1 MNYMR
6 SILSLTLITW
16 SAMTTAQ
23 SVLSE
28 GSWAKFG
35 TTTEGLYKLDFDYLQ
50 AAGVPS
56 TVDPRT
62 IKLFNHG
69 FRGALP
75 QANSIERSFDP
86 NQVAMKGVG
95 TEDGKLDQGD
105 YLIFYSQ
112 GPHKLVFDTAG
123 LLQYEQNIYTDTLHF
138 LLTYG
143 GQPGK
148 RVEQRNPVST
158 TIATKS
164 SYENLIVYEKDE
176 YNQLSSGRKWFSN
189 GVTKSNSIMDFSY
202 PTPNATGSV
211 RIWTSFASDSEG
223 PSSFDIIINETQ
235 LGSVPI
241 DAISGKTYSL
251 KHKYGEGL
259 YNTTIDDTKI
269 DLRIR
274 FNHSEGN
281 SKGFLDYYILG
292 VESSFQQDQHVVRIT
307 PGDTYK
313 WALPSA
319 MQVWDVTDPL
329 NATGI
334 PTTSNGVS
342 FTNADHES
350 TLVVFK
356 GDNFPAPTSPQPLS
370 NQNLKS
376 FAGVDAIIITHPKF
390 LTQAK
395 RLAEFHRSHDQ
406 MKVAVATTNEIYN
419 EFSSGSQ
426 DITAIRDFFRYCY
439 INGGNLKY
447 GLLFGDASYD
457 YKDYKANNTNYV
469 PIYESRESAH
479 NIFSHSSDDYY
490 GFMESDE
497 GEWSEGNIGEGGPT
511 QGSYTDHTLELGIG
525 RLTAKTE
532 EEAKNMVDKI
542 VRYKTAT
549 QTLGTWKQKIAYLAD
564 DGDRNEHMR
573 QAEHFSGILDENF
586 IDYNAKKLYLD
597 RYNQDVDPGPNSP
610 VTKDVTNTIKDG
622 VFMFNYMGHGN
633 EFQLTSLQELAIDLD
648 VIKSLSNRHKLPLFV
663 AATCEFGKYDNP
675 IRESGA
681 ELLLSHDNGGAIA
694 LIATTRA
701 VFSNTNEPVNV
712 ALHET
717 LFRKIN
723 GQYPR
728 LGDVIKN
735 TKNESLS
742 GPINRNFALLGDPM
756 LRLNYPQYD
765 ITLNQF
771 KQLDTLSALDKVII
785 SGEIKN
791 GNTTVNDFNGTATIT
806 IWDIP
811 QTKVTKGDESDP
823 YTFTEQTNALYRG
836 EFSVVNGKYRAEVV
850 LPKNISYKY
859 QNGKLNIYASDPSN
873 FVDAKGSTKNFV
885 LGGTTEDVTAD
896 GISPEVKLYL
906 NEPDFKSGSVVGPS
920 SLFIAELSDE
930 SGINISNN
938 GFSQGITL
946 QLNDEEPIAVNEYY
960 TAELDNYK
968 KGYVAFP
975 LQNLDPGKYT
985 AKLKVSDTHNNF
997 TESTVEFNVSN
1008 KPILKIYN
1016 ALNYPNPVSSN
1027 RLTTFSFEHDREDEK
1042 LEVVL
1047 ALYNTYGR
1055 LVNQWDYTIDSSPR
1069 KIDYLTLRLSTF
1081 QGSDLEKGI
1090 YLYRLKVSST
1100 IDGASNEIV
1109 KRLIIIN

>member
-1 MNYMR
+1 MR
-6 SILSLTLITW
+6 FILSLTLISW
-16 SAMTTAQ
+16 SAMITAQ

-28 GSWAKFG
+28 GNWVKFG
-35 TTTEGLYKLDFDYLQ
+35 TTTEGLYKLDYDYLQ
-50 AAGVPS
+50 EAGVPS

-62 IKLFNHG
+62 IKLYNHG

-75 QANSIERSFDP
+75 QANSVERSFDP
-86 NQVAMKGVG
+86 NQVAIKGVG
-95 TEDGKLDQGD
+95 TEDGKFDQGD
-105 YLIFYSQ
+105 YLVFYSQ

-123 LLQYEQNIYTDTLHF
+123 LLEYEQNIYSDTLHF
-138 LLTYG
+138 LLTHG
-143 GQPGK
+143 GESGK
-148 RVEQRNPVST
+148 RVTDRNPANAAA
-158 TIATKS
+158 ATKTS
-164 SYENLIVYEKDE
+164 FQKLIVYEKDE
-176 YNQLSSGRKWFSN
+176 YNQLASGRKWFSN

-202 PTPNATGSV
+202 PTPHATGPV
-211 RIWTSFASDSEG
+211 TIWTSFASDSEG
-223 PSSFDIIINETQ
+223 PSSFDIIINNSEV
-235 LGSVPI
+235 GSVPI
-241 DAISGKTYSL
+241 NPVSGATYSR

-259 YNTTIDDTKI
+259 FNTTISDTKV
-269 DLRIR
+269 DLRLR
-274 FNHSEGN
+274 FNNSEGN

-292 VESSFQQDQHVVRIT
+292 VESSFLQDQHVIKIT
-307 PGDTYK
+307 PRDTYNWK
-313 WALPSA
+313 LPSA

-329 NATGI
+329 NAIGI
-334 PTTSNGVS
+334 PTINNGTSFINTATESAFAVFNGKNLPLP
-342 FTNADHES
+342 T
-350 TLVVFK
+350 
-356 GDNFPAPTSPQPLS
+356 APQRVA

-376 FAGVDAIIITHPKF
+376 FANAEAIIVTHPKF

-395 RLAEFHRSHDQ
+395 RLADFHQSHDQ
-406 MKVAVATTNEIYN
+406 MNVAVATTREIYN

-479 NIFSHSSDDYY
+479 NIYSHSSDDYF
-490 GFMESDE
+490 GFMEVDE
-497 GEWSEGNIGEGGPT
+497 GDWGEGTFNGDGGPS

-525 RLTAKTE
+525 RLTAKTK

-542 VRYKTAT
+542 IRYKTAK
-549 QTLGTWKQKIAYLAD
+549 QTLGTWKQKVAYLAD

-573 QAEHFSGILDENF
+573 QAEHFSSILDEDF
-586 IDYNAKKLYLD
+586 FDYSAKKLYLD

-633 EFQLTSLQELAIDLD
+633 EFQLTSLNELAIDQD
-648 VIKSLSNRHKLPLFV
+648 VIRNLSNRHKLPLFV
-663 AATCEFGKYDNP
+663 TATCEFGKYDNP
-675 IRESGA
+675 LRESGA

-694 LIATTRA
+694 LLTTTRA
-701 VFSNTNEPVNV
+701 VYAHTNEPVNV
-712 ALHET
+712 ALHEN
-717 LFRKIN
+717 LFTKTN
-723 GQYPR
+723 GRYPT

-756 LRLNYPQYD
+756 LRLNYPEYD

-771 KQLDTLSALDKVII
+771 GQLDTLSALEKVTI

-791 GNTTVNDFNGTATIT
+791 GSTVVSNFNGTATIT

-811 QTKVTKGDESDP
+811 QTKITKGDESDP
-823 YTFTEQTNALYRG
+823 YTFTEQTNTLYRG
-836 EFSVVNGKYRAEVV
+836 EFSVVNGKYNAEVI

-859 QNGKLNIYASDPSN
+859 QQGKLSIYASDPTN
-873 FVDAKGSTKNFV
+873 FIDAKGSTKNFV
-885 LGGTTEDVTAD
+885 LGGTAD
-896 GISPEVKLYL
+896 NVSADDASPEVNLYL

-920 SLFIAELSDE
+920 SLFIAELTDE
-930 SGINISNN
+930 SGINISSN

-946 QLNDEEPIAVNEYY
+946 QLNDEEPIAVNEFY
-960 TAELDNYK
+960 TAELDNFS
-968 KGYVAFP
+968 KGYITFP
-975 LQNLDPGKYT
+975 LQNLEPGKYT

-997 TESTVEFNVSN
+997 TESVVEFNVSN

-1055 LVNQWDYTIDSSPR
+1055 LINQWDYTIDSSPR